1 MTFFIEQE
9 IKVTGTFKDLDGNL
23 VDPEVTAELRD
34 PLGNRAP
41 MAVDRDE
48 EGIYSFTFVPARSG
62 TYWYQWQADG
72 VMTAAYEGAVDVAAT
87 RFPGA

>member
-9 IKVTGTFKDLDGNL
+9 ISVTGTFKDVDGDL
-23 VDPEVTAELRD
+23 VDPTVTAELRD

-41 MAVDRDE
+41 MAATRVS

-62 TYWYQWQADG
+62 TYWYQWEADG
-72 VMTAAYEGAVDVAAT
+72 AMTASYEGSIEVAT
-87 RFPGA
+87 SKFGG